1 MKKYDK
7 PTKYM
12 TVANEIIAEIVAGKY
27 KAGDKLYSRSAI
39 MKKFSV
45 GEVTAVR
52 VQNYLEA
59 GGLVRKAARS
69 GMYVCYDSDSFSV
82 KLERANSEPPERLI
96 EFRNR
101 SHHDKFYEPL
111 YRELERC
118 AERHGFPYKTV
129 TFSEHEVSEY
139 AVNCLADDPEAGYI
153 CYSAG
158 SPSLLFSSMILLN
171 GNVKSVLIDGIMPQT
186 DCMLIDSFTGMK
198 QLIDHVYSQGCKKV
212 IFAKNFCRSLGGI
225 HNEEREL
232 ASRLHCHYLGI
243 PFQTID
249 SGNYDE
255 LLEVV
260 QCVKE
265 RTAVLF
271 PQDDAAYTLK
281 RLLGKARPD
290 ILITGFDDYCSTEK
304 NDHTIPSI
312 RWDHKAMAEAVFD
325 LMQEGCT
332 RIRKIKRIP
341 GILVNCD

>member
-1 MKKYDK
+1 MKKQDK

-12 TVANEIIAEIVAGKY
+12 AVANEIIAEIVAGKY
-27 KAGDKLYSRSAI
+27 KAGDKLYSRSEI
-39 MKKFSV
+39 MKKFAV

-59 GGLVRKAARS
+59 GGLVRKAPRS

-129 TFSEHEVSEY
+129 TFSDHEVSEY
-139 AVNCLADDPEAGYI
+139 AVNCLADDPSAGYLSI
-153 CYSAG
+153 SSGSA
-158 SPSLLFSSMILLN
+158 SLLFSSMILLN
-171 GNVKSVLIDGIMPQT
+171 GNVKSVLLDGIIPQS
-186 DCMLIDSFTGMK
+186 DCVLIDSFSGMK
-198 QLIDHVYSQGCKKV
+198 QLIDYAVGQGCRNF
-212 IFAKNFCRSLGGI
+212 IYAKNFCRTLGGI

-232 ASRLHCHYLGI
+232 ASRWHCHYRNV
-243 PFQTID
+243 PFAVDDT
-249 SGNYDE
+249 GNYDE
-255 LLEVV
+255 LLERVRK
-260 QCVKE
+260 VKE
-265 RTAVLF
+265 KTAVLF

-281 RLLGKARPD
+281 RLLGNTNPD